1 MNSNKKPVEKSAG
14 TKPDKKSVKIA
25 RPSFPVVRQD
35 SEAGSIAKRG
45 KNSNP
50 RRNSSASAS
59 IAISALNK
67 LFYSNE
73 GSSFFEDIF
82 ATIHESL
89 LVLDGDLRVVSAN
102 RSFYKTFKVNPK
114 ETVGTL
120 IYDIG
125 NRQWDIPALRTLLE
139 SILPQKTTFNNYEV
153 EHEFPGIGRRIM
165 LLNARK
171 IQLPS
176 KEAQLILLAFEEVT
190 ERMRLERALQASEQR
205 FRRAFETAHDGMLLI
220 EKTGGQILNSN
231 QSAQDSLGY
240 SKHSLQKKKLWELGI
255 LKDEQQFRQTSLKLE
270 EQGFFGFAE
279 ATIPTSQGGHFP
291 ADVYMMDRAAVIQ
304 CNIRNTTDRML
315 IIDALK
321 DNEKKYFDLVD
332 QSPDGLFLIESSG
345 KITSVNKAI
354 CKELAFSE
362 EELLSMNIW
371 DIIPEQYLDQYRQRL
386 KKILE
391 GLKLEKVS
399 EYVVRGKDG

>member
-1 MNSNKKPVEKSAG
+1 MPDPTKVEYFK
-14 TKPDKKSVKIA
+14 
-25 RPSFPVVRQD
+25 
-35 SEAGSIAKRG
+35 
-45 KNSNP
+45 
-50 RRNSSASAS
+50 
-59 IAISALNK
+59 
-67 LFYSNE
+67 
-73 GSSFFEDIF
+73 DIV
-82 ATIHESL
+82 ATIRDPL
-89 LVLDGDLRVVSAN
+89 VVLDAGLRVLAAN
-102 RSFYKTFKVNPK
+102 RSFYKTFKVK
-114 ETVGTL
+114 KKDTL
-120 IYDIG
+120 GNQIYDLG
-125 NRQWDIPALRTLLE
+125 NRQWDIPALRALLE
-139 SILPQKTTFNNYEV
+139 TILPQKAIFNDYLV
-153 EHEFPGIGRRIM
+153 EQDFPFIGKRTL
-165 LLNARK
+165 LLNARR
-171 IQLPS
+171 IPAPP
-176 KEAQLILLAFEEVT
+176 KEAQWILLAFEDVT
-190 ERMRLERALQASEQR
+190 ERIRLERTLQASEER
-205 FRRAFETAHDGMLLI
+205 FRRAFETAHDSMLLI
-220 EKTGGQILNSN
+220 EKTGGRVLNSN

-270 EQGFFGFAE
+270 EQGFFGLAE

-386 KKILE
+386 KKILQ
-391 GLKLEKVS
+391 GKKLEKVS
-399 EYVVRGKDG
+399 EYVVRGKDGKNHYVEILSAPHYSGKGIVGFQGIARDVTSRKQAEEALRASEKKFRMRSCQSSNLKASPWK